1 MNPRKIKMPYL
12 VVLGILFFSFHFYF
26 LFLTDTDLADL
37 IYLDVLLVLGIGS
50 FLAYDDWCDRRHIQQ
65 KERLLEKEELIS
77 PLLAPY
83 LDQEVLEHDLTVL
96 RKEIDAC
103 YDLDHEKEDEMAKWV
118 HEIKIPLAALGLL
131 CEKVTDLKLRTEI
144 KEQIERINQSLAS
157 MLVSL
162 RLTSP
167 VLVVQIKPVSLATC
181 VKTSIKNNQFFLIR
195 NQFEIHL
202 GNLEEVVYT
211 DQQWLIY
218 VLDQLIANAIKYAE
232 DSPYLVF
239 ESVRQEKGI
248 ALKII
253 DHGEGIRVEDISR
266 IFEKGYTGMNKH
278 NGMYKS
284 TGMGL
289 YFVHKILTHLG
300 HGIEVTS
307 QIGGP
312 TCFTI
317 HFMDNRD
324 YFNL

>member
-1 MNPRKIKMPYL
+1 MNPLKIKMPYL

-77 PLLAPY
+77 PMLAPY
-83 LDQEVLEHDLTVL
+83 LDQEILEHDLWVL

-103 YDLDHEKEDEMAKWV
+103 YELDHEKEDEMAKWV
-118 HEIKIPLAALGLL
+118 HEIKVPLAALGLL
-131 CEKVTDLKLRTEI
+131 NEKVNDQKLRLEL

-157 MLVSL
+157 MLVSM

-167 VLVVQIKPVSLATC
+167 VLDVQIKPVSLATI

-202 GNLEEVVYT
+202 GDLEEVVYT

-232 DSPYLVF
+232 DSPYLAF

-253 DHGEGIRVEDISR
+253 DHGEGICLEDIGR

-289 YFVHKILTHLG
+289 YFVHKILTHL
-300 HGIEVTS
+300 HHDIEVTS